1 MRQVEPQALFNYY
14 LIYTESFRLFV
25 SDRVSLHLLLRYQ
38 TMFRL
43 RDDVKHQAEELTTVQ
58 SRLRDCQTALSDAEV
73 LHRTALYCAVLHCT
87 ELYCTVYFMY
97 RLLSSF
103 QYSLSTFVCFTPRD
117 EFGSWRLFHHM
128 LSPRASIEIER
139 SI

>member
-1 MRQVEPQALFNYY
+1 
-14 LIYTESFRLFV
+14 
-25 SDRVSLHLLLRYQ
+25 
-38 TMFRL
+38 MFRL

-103 QYSLSTFVCFTPRD
+103 QNSLSTFVCFTPRD
-117 EFGSWRLFHHM
+117 EFGSWRLFHHL